1 MSQVKFYKTKNI
13 IVNPDMSVGAD
24 VLPTDIYHYE
34 SETCSLL
41 TPDSLIFDTYSK
53 DIIYAETATKCYS
66 LTNKQKSY
74 FVILTTNSIKWTG
87 QLPVESQ
94 YFTVFYYDAADY
106 CLTKQTKYFS
116 NEYDGQLTITWGSN
130 YLKIDPTTG
139 AIYQP
144 VTNTDGMNSCL
155 ICLPIY

>member
-13 IVNPDMSVGAD
+13 IVNPDSSVGSD
-24 VLPTDIYHYE
+24 VLPTDMYHYE

-41 TPDSLIFDTYSK
+41 TPDSLIIDTYDK

-74 FVILTTNSIKWTG
+74 FVILTTNSQKWSG
-87 QLPVESQ
+87 QLPAYSQLFSVFHYDESN
-94 YFTVFYYDAADY
+94 YS
-106 CLTKQTKYFS
+106 LIKETKYFS
-116 NEYDGQLTITWGSN
+116 DEGDGQLTITWGSN
-130 YLKIDPTTG
+130 YLKIDPTTHV
-139 AIYQP
+139 INQP
-144 VTNTDGMNSCL
+144 VTNTDGTNSCL